1 MKEFEKYS
9 KSVFPSKTFSDNPVL
24 KKLKESALDTGME
37 NIDNS
42 LLDNP
47 VVANS

>member
-9 KSVFPSKTFSDNPVL
+9 KSIFPAKKFTNNPVL
-24 KKLKESALDTGME
+24 KKLQVDVLDSGME

>member
-1 MKEFEKYS
+1 MEDFEEYS
-9 KSVFPSKTFSDNPVL
+9 KSIFPSKIFPENSIL
-24 KKLKESALDTGME
+24 KKLQTDVLDSGME

>member
-1 MKEFEKYS
+1 MGDFEKYS
-9 KSVFPSKTFSDNPVL
+9 KSVFPARKFPDNSVL
-24 KKLKESALDTGME
+24 KKLQTDVLDSGME